1 MNVYSF
7 EGKTNPHHMLDKCK
21 RSCNLCGDLVHL
33 KDRVVATSSRKV
45 NTASRLNTMN
55 YNQFNQ
61 AASTRERKDEA
72 ITVKTP
78 SDSSDSDNEC
88 IDLVSHC
95 LDLSKR
101 GDCASNEDT
110 MRYYC
115 AQTCAFC

>member
-1 MNVYSF
+1 
-7 EGKTNPHHMLDKCK
+7 MLDKCK

-33 KDRVVATSSRKV
+33 KDRVVATTSRKT
-45 NTASRLNTMN
+45 NTASRSNYMN

-61 AASTRERKDEA
+61 VASTRDRKVDTSTA
-72 ITVKTP
+72 KTP
-78 SDSSDSDNEC
+78 NDSSDSDNEC
-88 IDLVSHC
+88 KDLVSHC

-115 AQTCAFC
+115 AQTCNF